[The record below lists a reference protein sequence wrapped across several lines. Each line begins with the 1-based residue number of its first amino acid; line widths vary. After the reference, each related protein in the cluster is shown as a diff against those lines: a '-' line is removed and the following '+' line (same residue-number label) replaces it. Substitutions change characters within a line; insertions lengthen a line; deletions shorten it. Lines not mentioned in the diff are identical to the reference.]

1 VPLSRKTCSDFSS
14 DENVRPF
21 EFAYFRKNVCFFS
34 SGFFTLPL
42 LFLAG
47 GVLLAFSIFQAGA
60 YFCTPA
66 SLANLSL
73 ANGELGMFGFQ
84 PWIREYEALA

>member
-1 VPLSRKTCSDFSS
+1 MSQ
-14 DENVRPF
+14 PF
-21 EFAYFRKNVCFFS
+21 WNVCFS

-73 ANGELGMFGFQ
+73 ANGELGMFGFR